1 MAEYGADVVEEK
13 EPMEGHKTMQTNTF
27 IGKREGMYQQQ
38 QIGKAQIGDHL
49 PIGDKMMQPL
59 AVLVV
64 EVGARCKDM

>member
-1 MAEYGADVVEEK
+1 ML
-13 EPMEGHKTMQTNTF
+13 GHHVF
-27 IGKREGMYQQQ
+27 AIAILYQQQ